1 MLSPGAE
8 NNKRSLHWSRDDMCV
23 CMPVYVRYAK
33 LTKPYANL
41 CIMRVFDKHTHRRMS
56 RNTLEIVRLSTVFMV
71 MCISVLWSMIS
82 LSYKK

>member
-1 MLSPGAE
+1 
-8 NNKRSLHWSRDDMCV
+8 MCV
-23 CMPVYVRYAK
+23 CMSVYVRYAK

-82 LSYKK
+82 LSYKKWVAIWLKPAANFVRALNG